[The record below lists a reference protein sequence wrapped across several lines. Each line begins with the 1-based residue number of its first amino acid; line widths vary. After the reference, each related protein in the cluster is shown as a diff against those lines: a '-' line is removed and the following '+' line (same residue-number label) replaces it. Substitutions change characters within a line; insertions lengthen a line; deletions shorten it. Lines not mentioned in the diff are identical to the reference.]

1 MFRAFFILAA
11 LLTALPAFAQYEVSL
26 KLDRIN
32 YISQE
37 PMTATVT
44 IVNRSG
50 ADVILGGPGGRPWL
64 SFNVKD
70 SQERSLSPLQ
80 STSDEPIIFQAGTTL
95 SHKVKLGETHSITDE
110 GTYAITVSAYH
121 PATGQYYISNR
132 ARFVIT
138 DVKPYG
144 KPIVFGVPPGYP
156 EAGRSRRFVIM
167 VHRDMDRSYLY
178 FRLVDDR
185 SGQKL
190 QTYML
195 GTVSV
200 VREPQMTLDRENNLH
215 VMFMAAP
222 NLTIHQIIGPDGKSK
237 AREFFRDTET
247 TRPQLFLTRE
257 NMVVAR
263 GGLQFDPIA
272 ENAKQKE
279 AASKERS
286 VSERPPGL

>member
-1 MFRAFFILAA
+1 MFRALFILAA

-80 STSDEPIIFQAGTTL
+80 TTSDEPIIFQAGTTL
-95 SHKVKLGETHSITDE
+95 AHKVKLGETHSITDE

-144 KPIVFGVPPGYP
+144 KPIVFGVPTGYP
-156 EAGRSRRFVIM
+156 EAGRSRRYVIM

-222 NLTIHQIIGPDGKSK
+222 ELTIHQIIGPDGKSK

-272 ENAKQKE
+272 ENARQKE
-279 AASKERS
+279 AASKVRS